1 MPGWE
6 RLLLPGPRSVERVPT
21 VVIVPY
27 TDNMRVKKKRE
38 RARERRRREG
48 V

>member
-21 VVIVPY
+21 VVIVSY
-27 TDNMRVKKKRE
+27 TDSMRVEKE
-38 RARERRRREG
+38 EREG
-48 V
+48 